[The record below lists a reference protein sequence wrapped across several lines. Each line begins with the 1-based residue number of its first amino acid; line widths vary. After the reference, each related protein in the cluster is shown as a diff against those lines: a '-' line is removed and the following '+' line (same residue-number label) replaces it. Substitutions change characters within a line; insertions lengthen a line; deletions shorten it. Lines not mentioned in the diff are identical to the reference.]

1 MDVKTHKEKKSNP
14 TEFCPICSTHQ
25 EQITD
30 QILQI
35 VQKQVFPKDCVI
47 FSQDQ
52 SAGGIYLIQKGTVKI
67 SRLSPQGKE
76 IVIEML
82 SAGSIFGE
90 SGVFGQGRRGETAT
104 ATENCELFVLPK
116 AAFKGILSSHPEL
129 YQSVVQTLCES
140 MDRLNSVI
148 ENISTHSAKERVS
161 TYLKRLQQDQRNTLI
176 HLTGKKHEVALMLGL
191 RPETFSRVLAD
202 LESIGA
208 IKMNHK
214 QIQILAPDKL

>member
-1 MDVKTHKEKKSNP
+1 MQKEKKSNP
-14 TEFCPICSTHQ
+14 TEFCPICSTQQ
-25 EQITD
+25 EQVTD

-35 VQKQVFPKDCVI
+35 VQKRSFPKDCVI
-47 FSQDQ
+47 FSQEQ
-52 SAGGIYLIQKGTVKI
+52 SAGGIYLIQSGTVKI

-82 SAGSIFGE
+82 SSGKTFGE
-90 SGVFGQGRRGETAT
+90 SGVFGQGHHAETAT

-116 AAFKGILSSHPEL
+116 AAFKGVLSSHPEL
-129 YQSVVQTLCES
+129 YHSVVQTLCES
-140 MDRLNSVI
+140 MDRLNAVI
-148 ENISTHSAKERVS
+148 ENISTPSAKERVA
-161 TYLKRLQQDQRNTLI
+161 TYLKRLQQEQRNTLI

-191 RPETFSRVLAD
+191 RPETFSRALAE
-202 LESIGA
+202 LEATGI

>member
-1 MDVKTHKEKKSNP
+1 MHKERKSNP

-35 VQKQVFPKDCVI
+35 VQKRIVPKDCVI
-47 FSQDQ
+47 FNQDQ
-52 SAGGIYLIQKGTVKI
+52 AAGGIYLIQKGTVKI
-67 SRLSPQGKE
+67 SRFSPQGKE

-82 SAGSIFGE
+82 SAGKTFGE
-90 SGVFGQGRRGETAT
+90 SGVFGQGRRAEAAT
-104 ATENCELFVLPK
+104 ATENCDLFVLPK
-116 AAFKGILSSHPEL
+116 AGFKEVLSSHPEL
-129 YQSVVQTLCES
+129 YHSVVQSLCES

-161 TYLKRLQQDQRNTLI
+161 TYLKRLQQDQQTTLI
-176 HLTGKKHEVALMLGL
+176 RLTGKKHEVALMLGL
-191 RPETFSRVLAD
+191 RPETFSRALAD
-202 LESIGA
+202 LESTGT

-214 QIQILAPDKL
+214 QIQILTPGKL